1 MPPIEHIA
9 ITECPTGVGAT
20 FHGLSRGPDALIS
33 AGITGKLEALGTY
46 TVSSSRPFEPIEG
59 TFGAPKDKTEIKD
72 EALAVD
78 VNRKI
83 KRQILTNL
91 AGGKGGEPAS
101 PPLQLILGG
110 VCTMCP
116 AIVSAF
122 METLEPHRQIGI
134 IWFDADADLSLPNET
149 PDSTNII
156 AFMAFSQMTMRQGA
170 LQSMKEF
177 SAPRHDTTDIVTGV
191 SNPGNTVLF
200 GLNTTHQAVIPREH
214 LTYLMDNHY
223 RVYSATAIRQS
234 VEAARLCAKQALNY
248 LTANG
253 CDTFVV
259 HVDVDAIDAKEFPL
273 GNVPSFTGI
282 SFEQFMAA
290 LNVLI
295 TDRRVLGLNLTEM
308 NPDRDTGLIMTRQLV
323 DGVVESFKRR
333 AEGS

>member
-1 MPPIEHIA
+1 MSPIEHIA

-33 AGITGKLEALGTY
+33 AGIIDKLQAMGTY
-46 TVSSSRPFEPIEG
+46 TISSSRPFEPIEG
-59 TFGAPKDKTEIKD
+59 SFGAPKDNIEIKD

-78 VNRKI
+78 INRKI
-83 KRQILTNL
+83 KRRILTNL
-91 AGGKGGEPAS
+91 AGQDGKVSAS

-116 AIVSAF
+116 AIVSALQ
-122 METLEPHRQIGI
+122 ETLEPRRKIGI
-134 IWFDADADLSLPNET
+134 IWFDADADLSIPNET

-156 AFMAFSQMTMRQGA
+156 AFMAFSQMTMREGA

-177 SAPRHDTTDIVTGV
+177 SAPKLDGAATIVGV

-200 GLNTTHQAVIPREH
+200 GLNTTHQAVIPRDH

-223 RVYSATAIRQS
+223 RVFSAKAIQQS
-234 VEAARLCAKQALNY
+234 VKAARSCATQALEY

-253 CDTFVV
+253 CDAFVV

-273 GNVPSFTGI
+273 GNVPSFTGT

-290 LNVLI
+290 LDVFI

-308 NPDRDTGLIMTRQLV
+308 NPDRDTGLVMTRQLV
-323 DGVVESFKRR
+323 AGVVESFKRR
-333 AEGS
+333 AGGS